1 MNFANAFQKIGLTIT
16 AFLAVVLFGG
26 GFFMSA
32 INPAKADNPTTVN
45 NTGKIMMDQINV
57 QRDGKSFYLIL
68 VWDTENGKSK
78 MYYQNTS
85 DGSYKTSSNQ
95 LPSSPLY

>member
-1 MNFANAFQKIGLTIT
+1 MKKSIDVITQRMFGLAAIIFAVCFGISTIT
-16 AFLAVVLFGG
+16 NNSV
-26 GFFMSA
+26 
-32 INPAKADNPTTVN
+32 KADHPGTINE
-45 NTGKIMMDQINV
+45 TGKIMMDQINV

-95 LPSSPLY
+95 LPSSPIY